1 MSGEKRKAIHV
12 DPTPEQQ
19 QARLDEINAACAMLA
34 LVMGE
39 SPTLRIW
46 QMLENVA
53 GERSLYQIEDDELIA
68 LLVKQATGGGE
79 GAP

>member
-39 SPTLRIW
+39 SPTLRIG

-53 GERSLYQIEDDELIA
+53 GDRSLYQIEDDELIA
-68 LLVKQATGGGE
+68 LLVRHVTGRGE